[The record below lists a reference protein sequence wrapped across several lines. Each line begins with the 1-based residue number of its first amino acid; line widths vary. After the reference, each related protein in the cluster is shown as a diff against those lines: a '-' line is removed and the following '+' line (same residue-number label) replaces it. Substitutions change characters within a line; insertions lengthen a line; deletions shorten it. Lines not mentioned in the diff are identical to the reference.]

1 MVVRDATGR
10 VLLEKRKDCGLWGL
24 PGGRLDPGESV
35 TQAGIREVKEET
47 GLAIQAVRLIG
58 VYSIPTPDRLIDYP
72 EGLTHSID
80 IVLEGSILG
89 GDLAHSEESEAVGFF
104 DPSALP
110 PETHPAAK
118 QVLEDFVRGVT
129 CHVD

>member
-1 MVVRDATGR
+1 
-10 VLLEKRKDCGLWGL
+10 
-24 PGGRLDPGESV
+24 V

-47 GLAIQAVRLIG
+47 GLTIRILRLIG
-58 VYSIPTPDRLIDYP
+58 IYSVPTADRILTYP

-80 IVLEGSILG
+80 VVLEGSILG
-89 GDLAHSEESEAVGFF
+89 GALAHSEESEAVGFF
-104 DPSALP
+104 APSALP
-110 PETHPAAK
+110 SETHPAAK